1 MAWGTQEQKGDIA
14 KMGIEAL
21 IGFTKSMADESKRI
35 NNEAKDNIKNVDAK
49 EFTDVLEINAELN
62 ELINNLLTDAELGC
76 KYKKTE
82 EIFLYVIRIIMY
94 DVEYDYREIID
105 NFTKAI
111 DTQEFIDSHEV
122 AESKR
127 NIRLDKEYAE
137 EMKTYEV
144 EMFDYRRKISEHKS
158 KNFFSKIFAEE
169 PIEPL
174 KPVRRE

>member
-21 IGFTKSMADESKRI
+21 ISFTKSMVDESKRI
-35 NNEAKDNIKNVDAK
+35 NSEAKDNVKNIDAK
-49 EFTDVLEINAELN
+49 EFADVLEINAELN

-94 DVEYDYREIID
+94 DVEHDYREIID

-122 AESKR
+122 ADLKR
-127 NIRLDKEYAE
+127 NMRLDKEYAE
-137 EMKTYEV
+137 EMKTYEHQ
-144 EMFDYRRKISEHKS
+144 MFDYRRQISEYKS
-158 KNFFSKIFAEE
+158 KNFFSKIFSEE
-169 PIEPL
+169 PLEPL